1 MGNQMSIR
9 KVNFEDIQNVLNGNN
24 NNYGGQYILI
34 NTLDNTPEAQ
44 NCILPK
50 TIHYS
55 EEERVINKFLEKD
68 KNILIIV
75 YGKNANDAS
84 AYKKYT
90 QLVELGF
97 HNVFLY
103 PGGLFEWLLLQDIYS
118 DENFPTT
125 KKELDIL
132 KYKSKSGMNIALQD
146 GSHF

>member
-24 NNYGGQYILI
+24 NYGGQYILI
-34 NTLDNTPEAQ
+34 NTLDNSPEAQ

-97 HNVFLY
+97 QNVFLY

-132 KYKSKSGMNIALQD
+132 KYKPKTGMNIALQD